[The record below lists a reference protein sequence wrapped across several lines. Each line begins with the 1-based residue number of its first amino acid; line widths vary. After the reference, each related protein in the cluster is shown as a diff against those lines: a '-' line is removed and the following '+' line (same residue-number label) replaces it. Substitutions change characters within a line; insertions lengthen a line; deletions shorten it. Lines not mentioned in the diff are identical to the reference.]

1 MKRLTLS
8 EESYSSLMEVKD
20 RMAAED
26 DSIQTLEQV
35 VRNLILIYEE
45 YFLSMS
51 TKSAP

>member
-1 MKRLTLS
+1 MKRLMLS
-8 EESYSSLMEVKD
+8 EETHASLMEVRD

-45 YFLSMS
+45 YFLSIAKKNS
-51 TKSAP
+51 S